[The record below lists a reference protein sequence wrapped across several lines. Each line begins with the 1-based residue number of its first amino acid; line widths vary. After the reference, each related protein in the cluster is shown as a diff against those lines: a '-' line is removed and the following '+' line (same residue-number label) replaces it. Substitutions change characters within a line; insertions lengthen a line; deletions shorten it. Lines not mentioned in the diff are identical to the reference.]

1 MIARLSPHPL
11 KRIRSG
17 LFSQRQH
24 IPKCPD
30 LPRLD
35 GKWAVITGA
44 NDGIG
49 KQTARG
55 LLQRGASI
63 FMLCRNVEKAEQAR
77 QEFIDEGFD
86 SDKIILIECDLAD
99 LDSVMAAGQAV
110 KHYLRGRKIDI
121 LLENAAIRT
130 RHYGETE
137 QGHEIH
143 FGTNVL
149 GHFALRRILMVEGL
163 ALHARIIIL
172 TDEVYV
178 KAQGCSSNYRWRSQM
193 GASRAYS
200 RSKLG
205 NFWIARELQKRHPHY
220 NVFIVHPGVVATDLR
235 GTGRLAARFQRLFL
249 ISPSEGAQT
258 ALMCAG
264 QQDLSHGSY
273 YHNMHGECELDNA
286 DPATNDEAASRLWA
300 RCHEMTANLG
310 ASVAIKLAS

>member
-1 MIARLSPHPL
+1 MIARLSPRPL

-17 LFSQRQH
+17 LFSRQQH
-24 IPKCPD
+24 ISKCPD

-35 GKWAVITGA
+35 GKWAVVTGA
-44 NDGIG
+44 NGGIG
-49 KQTARG
+49 KQTAYG
-55 LLQRGASI
+55 LLHQGAALI
-63 FMLCRNVEKAEQAR
+63 MLCRNVEKAEQAR
-77 QEFIDEGFD
+77 QEFISKGIDAA
-86 SDKIILIECDLAD
+86 KIILIECDLAD

-110 KHYLRGRKIDI
+110 KHYLQGRKIDI
-121 LLENAAIRT
+121 LVENAGAR
-130 RHYGETE
+130 RRQYGETE

-149 GHFALRRILMVEGL
+149 GHFALRRILMAEAL
-163 ALHARIIIL
+163 APHARIIVV
-172 TDEVYV
+172 TDDVYV
-178 KAQGCSSNYRWRSQM
+178 KARGCSSNYHWRSQM

-220 NVFIVHPGVVATDLR
+220 NVFIVHPGAVATFAR
-235 GTGRLAARFQRLFL
+235 QWAFGSLAEPIFCV
-249 ISPSEGAQT
+249 SPIAGAQT
-258 ALMCAG
+258 SLMCAA

-286 DPATNDEAASRLWA
+286 DPATNDEAAARLWA

-310 ASVAIKLAS
+310 ACVAIKLAS

>member
-1 MIARLSPHPL
+1 MIARLSPRPL
-11 KRIRSG
+11 KRIQHG
-17 LFSQRQH
+17 IFGQRRH
-24 IPKCPD
+24 IAKCPD

-49 KQTARG
+49 KQSARG

-63 FMLCRNVEKAEQAR
+63 FMMCRNVEKAEQAR
-77 QEFIDEGFD
+77 RHFIGEGFD
-86 SDKIILIECDLAD
+86 SAKITLIECDLAD
-99 LDSVMAAGQAV
+99 LDSVMAAAQAV
-110 KHYLRGRKIDI
+110 KHHLQGRKIDI
-121 LLENAAIRT
+121 LVENAAIRA
-130 RHYGETE
+130 RRYGETE

-149 GHFALRRILMVEGL
+149 GHFALRRILMAEAL
-163 ALHARIIIL
+163 APHARIIVV
-172 TDEVYV
+172 TDDVYV
-178 KAQGCSSNYRWRSQM
+178 KARGCSSNYHCRSQM

-220 NVFIVHPGVVATDLR
+220 NVFIVHPGTVATDLR
-235 GTGRLAARFQRLFL
+235 RGIPISGWLSKFFC
-249 ISPSEGAQT
+249 ISPFEGAQT
-258 ALMCAG
+258 TLMCAG

-273 YHNMHGECELDNA
+273 YHNVHGECELDNA
-286 DPATNDEAASRLWA
+286 DPATNDEAAARLWA
-300 RCHEMTANLG
+300 RCHGMTANLG